1 MDIKQ
6 YEVQSM
12 PAVYHVMSCSL
23 LNTNQIKNM
32 NILKKEK

>member
-12 PAVYHVMSCSL
+12 SEVHYVLSCTL
-23 LNTNQIKNM
+23 FDTGQIIIV
-32 NILKKEK
+32 NI